1 MFGTRTVVAL
11 AAVLS
16 LALGARDAAAQN
28 LDALYAKAKAEG
40 ALVLYTGG
48 PAAPWEAFAKDF
60 STRYP
65 GIAVSVNGGF
75 SNVLDRKIDEQ
86 IKNKKLEVDIA
97 ALQTMQDFVRW
108 KGEGALLNYKP
119 PGYDKIDRS
128 FRDKDAAFIPL
139 SVNAHVYAYNANA
152 VAPKDVPKSALD
164 FLQPMFRGK
173 LVSAYPA
180 DDDATLYD
188 FYAVVKK
195 YGWPYM
201 DKYMANKPNF
211 IQGHL
216 GAQRSIAS
224 GANIATFDAIPNIAL
239 DPPYEIAF
247 PKADP
252 IPIWA
257 LSAAIFK
264 DAPHTNAARLF
275 LAWYLA
281 PEQQK
286 RTGTWS
292 PRSDVP
298 APNGWKP
305 ILSYKVVNDYRAFI
319 TNEPLI
325 TELRARFEKLTG
337 PVTNAGGVR

>member
-1 MFGTRTVVAL
+1 MF
-11 AAVLS
+11 S
-16 LALGARDAAAQN
+16 
-28 LDALYAKAKAEG
+28 
-40 ALVLYTGG
+40 
-48 PAAPWEAFAKDF
+48 
-60 STRYP
+60 
-65 GIAVSVNGGF
+65 
-75 SNVLDRKIDEQ
+75 
-86 IKNKKLEVDIA
+86 
-97 ALQTMQDFVRW
+97 
-108 KGEGALLNYKP
+108 
-119 PGYDKIDRS
+119 
-128 FRDKDAAFIPL
+128 
-139 SVNAHVYAYNANA
+139 
-152 VAPKDVPKSALD
+152 
-164 FLQPMFRGK
+164 GK

-319 TNEPLI
+319 TNETLI
-325 TELRARFEKLTG
+325 TELRQRFEKLTG